1 MAGSNEEVLRAVF
14 SAWGESIDAAVA
26 ATMENF
32 ATDCVWEQTGMPTTC
47 LLYTSPSP
55 RDS

>member
-1 MAGSNEEVLRAVF
+1 MRKRILAIFLCLILTLSLA
-14 SAWGESIDAAVA
+14 AAVA
-26 ATMENF
+26 AEDF
-32 ATDCVWEQTGMPTTC
+32 TGTC